1 MPLAAGPFI
10 KAGMGGRMFDKI
22 PGDQSALNA
31 MVETVL
37 ALARRYGASESEVNV
52 NEGVGYSVN
61 VRMGEVETVEHQQN
75 KRLDVTVYLD
85 KQKGS
90 ASTTDLRP
98 EAIEQT
104 VRSAC
109 QIASHAGS
117 DACAGLADP
126 QYLATEVPDL
136 DLYHPWPI
144 DPQDAIDIALTI
156 ENTARECDRR
166 ITNSEGASVSVKE
179 SVRVYGNSL
188 GFLGGYRSSRHAQSC
203 VVIGE
208 DSGGMQRDYWYTT
221 SRVPD
226 ELEVPEQVGLRA
238 AERALHRLGARRLAT
253 LNAPVIFSAEVAT
266 GLIGHFIN
274 AITGTHLYRQAS
286 FLVDRLGERVFT
298 EGFSLREE
306 PRRPRGISSAPFDAQ
321 GVATQTRDIVID
333 GCLEGYVLD
342 SYAARKLNS
351 QTTGNAGGVRNVVVR
366 SDSGDLTELLSSME
380 RGLLVTELI
389 GMGINLVT
397 GDYSRGAAGFWVEGG
412 EIQYPVHEITVA
424 GNLNVIFKNI
434 CAVGRD
440 VDRRGNIHTGSIL
453 VENMIIAGH

>member
-1 MPLAAGPFI
+1 MLNKTP
-10 KAGMGGRMFDKI
+10 D
-22 PGDQSALNA
+22 DQSALNA
-31 MVETVL
+31 MAETVL
-37 ALARRYGASESEVNV
+37 ILARRYGASESEVNV
-52 NEGVGYSVN
+52 SEGVGYSVN

-75 KRLDVTVYLD
+75 KGLGVTVYID

-90 ASTTDLRP
+90 ASTTDFRP
-98 EAIEQT
+98 EAIEKT

-109 QIASHAGS
+109 QIASYAGS
-117 DACAGLADP
+117 DACTGLVDP
-126 QYLATEVPDL
+126 QYLATDVPDL
-136 DLYHPWPI
+136 DLYHPWSI
-144 DPQDAIDIALTI
+144 GPQNAIDIALTM
-156 ENTARECDRR
+156 ENTARGQDRR
-166 ITNSEGASVSVKE
+166 ITNSEGASVSARE
-179 SVRVYGNSL
+179 AIRVYGNSL
-188 GFLGGYRSSRHAQSC
+188 GFLGGYRSSRHTQSC

-226 ELEVPEQVGLRA
+226 ELEAPEQVGLKA
-238 AERALHRLGARRLAT
+238 AERALHRLGARRLTT

-286 FLVDRLGERVFT
+286 FLVDRLGEKIFS
-298 EGFSLREE
+298 EGFHLREE
-306 PRRPRGISSAPFDAQ
+306 PRRLRGISSAPFDAQ
-321 GVATQTRDIVID
+321 GVATRTRDIVVD
-333 GCLEGYVLD
+333 GRLEGYALD

-366 SDSGDLTELLSSME
+366 SDSGDLPELLSSME

-412 EIQYPVHEITVA
+412 GIQYPVHEITIA
-424 GNLNVIFKNI
+424 GNLSEMFKNI
-434 CAVGRD
+434 RAVGRD
-440 VDRRGNIHTGSIL
+440 VDLRGNIHTGSIL
-453 VENMIIAGH
+453 VENMVIAGH